1 VTATAAFGAFAA
13 LSTPLVATQIERRVL
28 LWSLMALLFVSDAL
42 TAAAVNLPMLFVARA
57 LLGLCV
63 GSFWSLAG
71 AVVVRLASA
80 GAFPRA
86 MSVLFTGVSLATVL
100 AAPTAAY
107 VASLWG
113 WRTGYE
119 LATALA
125 GLAALFQVFTVPRLG
140 RGSAAGWSE
149 YREVIGRPAIFV
161 ALVSVLLLVAG
172 HFAAFTY
179 IRSLLEQVTRLDVP
193 AISTALLAFGLA
205 AFAGNLVGAAL
216 AERSPRRATLTGATI
231 ITLALAALSV
241 GADSASAA
249 WPALVAWGAAFA
261 IVIVGYQTW
270 VTSEAADR
278 PEVAGGLLAA
288 TFQVSIASGA
298 MAGGLVVDRLGPTS
312 VVQYAAL
319 AGLAAVALLVLYLR
333 AQKPR
338 LDAARET
345 AGAEDESPA

>member
-1 VTATAAFGAFAA
+1 MPQNETVDPVVSDLSIGRDPPLTQWTAIAALATGVFALVSAEFLPAGSLTPMAAGLGTSIGSAGQAVTATAAFGAFAA

-86 MSVLFTGVSLATVL
+86 MSVPFTGVSLATVL

-140 RGSAAGWSE
+140 RGKRRGLE
-149 YREVIGRPAIFV
+149 RIQ
-161 ALVSVLLLVAG
+161 
-172 HFAAFTY
+172 
-179 IRSLLEQVTRLDVP
+179 RSYWPSGDLR
-193 AISTALLAFGLA
+193 
-205 AFAGNLVGAAL
+205 
-216 AERSPRRATLTGATI
+216 RSRQRA
-231 ITLALAALSV
+231 
-241 GADSASAA
+241 
-249 WPALVAWGAAFA
+249 
-261 IVIVGYQTW
+261 
-270 VTSEAADR
+270 
-278 PEVAGGLLAA
+278 
-288 TFQVSIASGA
+288 
-298 MAGGLVVDRLGPTS
+298 
-312 VVQYAAL
+312 
-319 AGLAAVALLVLYLR
+319 
-333 AQKPR
+333 
-338 LDAARET
+338 AARRRPFRRLHLHPI
-345 AGAEDESPA
+345 PA